1 MEANELRIGN
11 YVYNDY
17 LKKNKQINGI
27 FNNEIWLSEIGE
39 DEFDQRSVIDSIN
52 PIPIT
57 EDWLLKFGFRATISN
72 KDSGYKQFGLREC
85 KFDFMF
91 TLECNG
97 NPEFFL
103 ENVGLDILYVHQ
115 LQNLYFSLTE
125 KELTV

>member
-1 MEANELRIGN
+1 MKANELRIGN
-11 YVYNDY
+11 Y
-17 LKKNKQINGI
+17 LKYKNLDKFFRVSI
-27 FNNEIWLSEIGE
+27 
-39 DEFDQRSVIDSIN
+39 IDTTETVTICN
-52 PIPIT
+52 AKPIPLT
-57 EDWLLKFGFRATISN
+57 EEWLLKFGFKTTISN

-115 LQNLYFSLTE
+115 LQNLYFSLTG

>member
-1 MEANELRIGN
+1 MKSNELRLGNLFIDEKTKTIINVIG
-11 YVYNDY
+11 
-17 LKKNKQINGI
+17 LTEQHITFSGHFKNHWQAK
-27 FNNEIWLSEIGE
+27 
-39 DEFDQRSVIDSIN
+39 
-52 PIPIT
+52 PIEIT
-57 EDWLLKFGFRATISN
+57 EEWLLKFGFKTTISN
-72 KDSGYKQFGLREC
+72 RDSGYKQFGLREC

-97 NPEFFL
+97 NPDFFL